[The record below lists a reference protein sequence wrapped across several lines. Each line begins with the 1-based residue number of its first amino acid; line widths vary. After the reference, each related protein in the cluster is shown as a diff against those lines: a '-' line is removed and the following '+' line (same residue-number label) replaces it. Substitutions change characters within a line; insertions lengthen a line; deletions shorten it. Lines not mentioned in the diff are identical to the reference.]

1 MSWHFLHQEI
11 MHDQAHANVQFNHA
25 LPQVN
30 WWVRA
35 LPTITIP
42 TPCCQDKQRN
52 SILILVLILQP
63 STVPVVV
70 PLGPQQQALWSSLPP
85 GQNCHDW
92 SVFLLCGQFL
102 QRSTWKSSCLV
113 GYMFKRQFLVPNF
126 ERVRICSNAVFPQ
139 TPNSNRNPNESM
151 KRKRLK
157 GLNCWV
163 THLERNTWTK
173 LCQITHNLV
182 LTRDGRLQ
190 RPLLL
195 QRPSACMFS
204 HQASPAS
211 SKTAEFPSAANR
223 LSFI

>member
-1 MSWHFLHQEI
+1 
-11 MHDQAHANVQFNHA
+11 MHDQAHANFNVIMHW
-25 LPQVN
+25 PVDN

-42 TPCCQDKQRN
+42 TPCCQDKHKGIPSYPCSDSSTINRPSRG
-52 SILILVLILQP
+52 SIGTPAASFVVKS
-63 STVPVVV
+63 STFH
-70 PLGPQQQALWSSLPP
+70 
-85 GQNCHDW
+85 NCHDCHDW
-92 SVFLLCGQFL
+92 SVFLFCGQFL

-139 TPNSNRNPNESM
+139 APNSNRNPNESM

-163 THLERNTWTK
+163 THLERNTWMK

-195 QRPSACMFS
+195 QRPSARMFS

-211 SKTAEFPSAANR
+211 SKNSWI
-223 LSFI
+223 SQCG